1 MERYEEAKEAYKKAL
16 ELEPNNEQVK
26 QALQEVTE
34 LAKAEKRYYGTLQ
47 IFLFINHSFRH

>member
-34 LAKAEKRYYGTLQ
+34 LAEAEKKYFGTLHL
-47 IFLFINHSFRH
+47 FLVYFSLF